1 MIYLRMKKKNKNED
15 RKKLLEE
22 EMRKNLLRR
31 KVQQKKIDKQRE
43 GKLNDSNVRQLDC
56 RASKKK

>member
-31 KVQQKKIDKQRE
+31 KVQTEKNRQTKGRKI
-43 GKLNDSNVRQLDC
+43 NDSNVRQLDS

>member
-1 MIYLRMKKKNKNED
+1 MIYLRIKKKNKNED

-31 KVQQKKIDKQRE
+31 KVQTEKNRQTKGRKI
-43 GKLNDSNVRQLDC
+43 NDSNVRQLDS

>member
-1 MIYLRMKKKNKNED
+1 MIYMIYLRMKKKNKNED

-31 KVQQKKIDKQRE
+31 KVQTEKNRQTKGRKIK
-43 GKLNDSNVRQLDC
+43 
-56 RASKKK
+56 

>member
-31 KVQQKKIDKQRE
+31 KVQTEKNRQPKGRKI
-43 GKLNDSNVRQLDC
+43 NDSNVRQLDS